1 MNGNR
6 SLVVHGNTVMVVLVQ
21 NDPLATPGILTEVLE
36 KAGLAFKILQPFAG
50 DRLEELTD
58 LTAVV
63 VVGGAM
69 SVNEIQKFPFLVSVK
84 KFILRVVETKTPCLG
99 ICLGAQLLA
108 EVLGGKIRR
117 HSNGERGCLLV
128 SLTEEGATDPLFQRL
143 PKQFF
148 TVQSH
153 DDSFELPMGA
163 SHLAS
168 SRRCRF
174 QAFRWR
180 KFAYGIQFHPEANLQ
195 IVSLWDNL
203 RKSQGQFRDAFNQRQ
218 KSCLSTSLTIFD
230 NFLRIIQFER

>member
-1 MNGNR
+1 
-6 SLVVHGNTVMVVLVQ
+6 MVVLVQ
-21 NDPLATPGILTEVLE
+21 NDPLATAGILTEMLE
-36 KAGLAFKILQPFAG
+36 KNGVAFKIIQSFAG
-50 DRLEELTD
+50 DRFEELTD

-63 VVGGAM
+63 ILGGAM

-84 KFILRVVETKTPCLG
+84 EFILRVVETKIPCLG

-108 EVLGGKIRR
+108 EVLGGKVRR
-117 HSNGERGCLLV
+117 HSNGETGCFSV

-143 PKQFF
+143 PKQFL
-148 TVQSH
+148 TVQAH

-180 KFAYGIQFHPEANLQ
+180 KFAYGVQFHPEANLQ
-195 IVSLWDNL
+195 IVSSWDRL
-203 RKSQGQFRDAFNQRQ
+203 GKFQGRFRDAFNQNQ
-218 KSCLSTSLTIFD
+218 KSYLSTSLTIFD
-230 NFLRIIQFER
+230 NFLRII